1 MNGFDR
7 KFRRMKKYLFLLFG
21 IGSALSIMAQPV
33 ERLQTPGL
41 QQSVEILVDRWGVP
55 HIYAQNEA
63 DLFFAQGF
71 YAARD
76 RLFQFEMW
84 RRRATG
90 TMAELVGARALK
102 HDRSVRLFQF
112 RGDMNAE
119 LNHYHPNGALIISAF
134 VNGVNAYIEW
144 ANQYPDKLPPEFKML
159 GIRPQKWTPE
169 VVISR
174 HQGLL
179 SNAEDELKAARA
191 VALLGEQQVKALSWF
206 HPGDP
211 ILSLDARIDTA
222 ILSKNLLDV
231 YQAFKWGISFEPNDL
246 IAEVRNPD
254 EAAYRNLAMQD
265 VAIEAEAQS
274 KGAEYVGSNNWV
286 LSGTRTQSGYPM
298 MANDPHR
305 SQAAPSL
312 RYMAHLVAPGWN
324 VIGGGEPTIPGISIG
339 HNEHGAWG
347 LTIFATDA
355 EDIYIYKINPN
366 NPNQYWYNGAW
377 EDMRILRETIRV
389 KGQQPAEVELKYT
402 RHGPV
407 IFEDPTTRQVCA
419 LRCGWLEVGGAPYL
433 ASLRMNQA
441 TNWEAFRE
449 ACGYS
454 HIPGENM
461 VWADRA
467 GNIGW
472 QAVGITPV
480 RRNFSGLVPV
490 PGDGSYEWDGYQ
502 DIKERPHLYNPDEGY
517 IVTANENVTRPD
529 YPHIQTTIAFTWAE
543 PFRGDRIR
551 EVLASGRRHTL
562 MDMMELQTDYLAIP
576 ARMLVPLLKNIKIT
590 DSPNAE
596 KARQMLLNWDFRM
609 EKESVAAG
617 IFNEWQNRLYSNVS
631 ALILP
636 KGANNVVSVQ
646 TMKIIEWLLLPDG
659 RFGSKPVQARND
671 VLVKSMREALY
682 NLERKLGKDMNTWQ
696 YGQLNY
702 KHILIKHPLSNVVK
716 EDVRKTLDVGP
727 APRGGYGHTVNNTGG
742 RDNQTHGASFRL
754 IVDTSDW
761 DRTLGTNTPGQSGD
775 PRSPHYRD
783 LFEIWA
789 NDQFF
794 PVFYTR
800 PKVEL
805 VRESTLVLQPK

>member
-1 MNGFDR
+1 
-7 KFRRMKKYLFLLFG
+7 
-21 IGSALSIMAQPV
+21 
-33 ERLQTPGL
+33 
-41 QQSVEILVDRWGVP
+41 
-55 HIYAQNEA
+55 
-63 DLFFAQGF
+63 
-71 YAARD
+71 
-76 RLFQFEMW
+76 
-84 RRRATG
+84 
-90 TMAELVGARALK
+90 
-102 HDRSVRLFQF
+102 
-112 RGDMNAE
+112 
-119 LNHYHPNGALIISAF
+119 
-134 VNGVNAYIEW
+134 
-144 ANQYPDKLPPEFKML
+144 
-159 GIRPQKWTPE
+159 
-169 VVISR
+169 
-174 HQGLL
+174 
-179 SNAEDELKAARA
+179 
-191 VALLGEQQVKALSWF
+191 
-206 HPGDP
+206 
-211 ILSLDARIDTA
+211 
-222 ILSKNLLDV
+222 
-231 YQAFKWGISFEPNDL
+231 
-246 IAEVRNPD
+246 
-254 EAAYRNLAMQD
+254 
-265 VAIEAEAQS
+265 
-274 KGAEYVGSNNWV
+274 
-286 LSGTRTQSGYPM
+286 
-298 MANDPHR
+298 
-305 SQAAPSL
+305 
-312 RYMAHLVAPGWN
+312 
-324 VIGGGEPTIPGISIG
+324 
-339 HNEHGAWG
+339 
-347 LTIFATDA
+347 
-355 EDIYIYKINPN
+355 
-366 NPNQYWYNGAW
+366 
-377 EDMRILRETIRV
+377 
-389 KGQQPAEVELKYT
+389 
-402 RHGPV
+402 
-407 IFEDPTTRQVCA
+407 
-419 LRCGWLEVGGAPYL
+419 LEVGGAPYL

-449 ACGYS
+449 ACSYS

-490 PGDGSYEWDGYQ
+490 LGDGSYEWDGYQ
-502 DIKERPHLYNPDEGY
+502 DIKERPHLYNPDESY

-529 YPHIQTTIAFTWAE
+529 YPYIQTTIAFTWAE

-576 ARMLVPLLKNIKIT
+576 ARMLVPLLKNVKIT

-659 RFGSKPVQARND
+659 RFGNKPLQARND

-716 EDVRKTLDVGP
+716 EDVRRTLDIGP

-805 VRESTLVLQPK
+805 VRESTLVLQPR